1 MIHIKPFETKCWKK
15 KLTYEYKTM
24 VEWEGIA
31 NKDSWKEVKE
41 IQKALDG
48 QDPIE
53 QLPRQKRGAE
63 EEITDVEIDQDE
75 QDHHPKKAIIQSQE
89 AS

>member
-1 MIHIKPFETKCWKK
+1 MLEK

-53 QLPRQKRGAE
+53 
-63 EEITDVEIDQDE
+63 
-75 QDHHPKKAIIQSQE
+75 
-89 AS
+89 